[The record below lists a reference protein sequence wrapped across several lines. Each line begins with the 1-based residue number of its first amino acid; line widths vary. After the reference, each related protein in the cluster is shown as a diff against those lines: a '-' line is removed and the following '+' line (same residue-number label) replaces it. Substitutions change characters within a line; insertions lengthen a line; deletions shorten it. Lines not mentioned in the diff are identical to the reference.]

1 MLVKKVIEHA
11 KDIGCNRIVCT
22 TWTTMY
28 AANNLYKKLGFK
40 IISHVIPRQLKLF
53 DCIPYYYVFP
63 IVGERI
69 PEFLL
74 ELD

>member
-1 MLVKKVIEHA
+1 MLVMKVVEHA
-11 KDIGCNRIVCT
+11 RDIGCHTIVCT

-40 IISHVIPRQLKLF
+40 IVNHIIPRQFKLF
-53 DCIPYYYVFP
+53 GSIPCHYFYP
-63 IVGERI
+63 IIGERI
-69 PEFLL
+69 PEFRL